1 MPNTAWNSLIGHR
14 WAVDILRGAIAND
27 RVGHAYLF
35 TGPEHIGKTTL
46 ARLFAQALNCLEADP
61 WQRACGQCRPCRLIA
76 GDRHPDVRLVEPETS
91 GRGKRTLKIESIRDL
106 HRDLSL
112 AAYEVRHKIA
122 ILPHF
127 DAATQGAA
135 NAFLKTLEEPPAN
148 VVLLLTASEADTLLP
163 TIISRCRV
171 LALRSLPTAEIA
183 TALQNRWQAAPND
196 AQRLAHL
203 SDGRPGWAL
212 EALREPSVLQE
223 REEHLAFLTEAL
235 PGQRVQR
242 FDLADRLAKNAETLP
257 DLLRTWLTWWRDAT
271 LLAWGA
277 PETDKLVNV
286 DQLDTLQRLARRW
299 DRRKISASLEQT
311 KEALWQLEHNANV
324 RLVMENLLLRYP
336 VDENARQLQV
346 GD

>member
-1 MPNTAWNSLIGHR
+1 MKNSAWNSLIGHR
-14 WAVDILRGAIAND
+14 WAVDILRGAIANN

-61 WQRACGQCRPCRLIA
+61 WNRACGQCRPCSLIA
-76 GDRHPDVRLVEPETS
+76 ADRHPDVRLVQPETS
-91 GRGKRTLKIESIRDL
+91 ARGKRTLKIDAIRDL
-106 HRDLSL
+106 HHDLSL
-112 AAYEVRHKIA
+112 AAYEVRHKVA

-127 DAATQGAA
+127 DAATREAA

-148 VVLLLTASEADTLLP
+148 VILLLTASEADTLLP

-171 LALRSLPTAEIA
+171 LALRSLPAEEIA
-183 TALQNRWQAAPND
+183 TALRERRQVSPEE

-203 SDGRPGWAL
+203 ADGRPGWAL
-212 EALREPSVLQE
+212 NALQEPSVLQE
-223 REEHLAFLTEAL
+223 RDEQLALLSEAL
-235 PGQRVQR
+235 PGKRVQR

-286 DQLDTLQRLARRW
+286 DQLDTLRRLSRRW
-299 DRRKISASLEQT
+299 DRRQVSAALEQT

-324 RLVMENLLLRYP
+324 RLVMENLLLCYP
-336 VDENARQLQV
+336 LDERV
-346 GD
+346 EIP